1 MNPLK
6 ILLIDDDEISLMIL
20 ENALECEG
28 YQVVTTTDSVV
39 AAEIFSQQQP
49 DVIILDVLMPVK
61 DGFEVIKEIRAL
73 STEVFIIAISA
84 TESYLRTAE
93 SLGASCGI
101 LKENMP
107 DDILEKLKTR

>member
-1 MNPLK
+1 MTPLK

-28 YQVVTTTDSVV
+28 YQIVTTTDSVV
-39 AAEIFSQQQP
+39 AAELFSQHQP
-49 DVIILDVLMPVK
+49 DVVILDVLMPIK
-61 DGFEVIKEIRAL
+61 DGFEVIQEIRAL
-73 STEVFIIAISA
+73 STEVFIMAISA
-84 TESYLRTAE
+84 TESYLVTAK

-107 DDILEKLKTR
+107 DDIVETLKNL